1 MDTVVNVNQP
11 ATSSGRGQEEKILVK
26 KIDITPMRPKKKDN
40 RCGTF
45 AAIQVLNYYK
55 NINGDKLIN
64 PDDVEITGFFTAPK
78 TIVDFARRHGYE
90 ARNISL
96 YDRPEEEAQSTLL
109 NLLENNIPVLI
120 VVRPDPSK
128 PQFLHY
134 VVINGFEKNNDG
146 KIKNFLAL
154 DAWGDQSKLTPQKLE
169 KLWNNISI
177 GPVNA
182 THCMIPITTKDKNDL
197 LSPERHHPYYNLVE
211 SAALAETGMQTRSN
225 MSENSAGNLSAGLF
239 FKTELDSKVSKNID
253 WNNTFDIYCGKN
265 LNNSDFDYK
274 FDFQSFVGYKNK
286 ALDWKHE
293 NTFGVEGQLNYQP
306 NFNYTFAGPVYGI
319 KGKDGPFEYNVKLKA
334 GLFNGEP
341 GVGAQAGFDYI
352 LNRWRKPMTEREIKF
367 FLELNKFQIFNRNES
382 PYHIGAG
389 IKYEY

>member
-1 MDTVVNVNQP
+1 MEISTNNPTLP
-11 ATSSGRGQEEKILVK
+11 ASGTGQEEKIFVK

-55 NINGDKLIN
+55 NIKGDTPIN

-96 YDRPEEEAQSTLL
+96 YDRPEEEAQ
-109 NLLENNIPVLI
+109 NLLLSMIDNNIPVLI
-120 VVRPDPSK
+120 VIRPDPSK

-134 VVINGFEKNNDG
+134 IVINGFEKNNDG

-154 DAWGDQSKLTPQKLE
+154 DAWGGQSKLTSQELE

-182 THCMIPITTKDKNDL
+182 THCMIPITTKDKKNL
-197 LSPERHHPYYNLVE
+197 LPPEKHHLFYNLVE
-211 SAALAETGMQTRSN
+211 AAALAGTGMQVRTN
-225 MSENSAGNLSAGLF
+225 MTENSPGNLSAGLF
-239 FKTELDSKVSKNID
+239 FKTEVNSKASKNLD

-265 LNNSDFDYK
+265 LNNPDYDYK
-274 FDFQSFVGYKNK
+274 FNFQSFMGYKNK
-286 ALDWKHE
+286 SLDWKHE
-293 NTFGVEGQLNYQP
+293 NNFGLEGQLNYQP
-306 NFNYTFAGPVYGI
+306 NFNYNFAGPVYGI
-319 KGKDGPFEYNVKLKA
+319 KGKNGQFEYDVKLKA
-334 GLFNGEP
+334 GFFNGEP
-341 GVGAQAGFDYI
+341 GVGAQCGFDYV

-367 FLELNKFQIFNRNES
+367 FLELNNFKIFNRDES
-382 PYHIGAG
+382 HYNISAG